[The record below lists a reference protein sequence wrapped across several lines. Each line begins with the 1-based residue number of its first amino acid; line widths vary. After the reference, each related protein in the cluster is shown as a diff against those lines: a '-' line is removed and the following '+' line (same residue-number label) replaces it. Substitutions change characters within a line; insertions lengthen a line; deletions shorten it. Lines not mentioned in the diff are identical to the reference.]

1 MPQHDFFVDLHCHP
15 TYKPFGRSFR
25 MGTPGQASNRPGD
38 LNSVWNYDPPGAGD
52 KLLNFVKGLTRFSQA
67 NLTAAAYGR
76 TGVMTVSLGSIEKGF
91 FRTKLGTG
99 ALADLVSEFTAGL
112 SVPRIN
118 HIQNMTDYFADLL
131 LEWDFLLA
139 NNEKFTRIDGMNYAY
154 SIVSSF
160 QELEAVMDFNDSE
173 LEAKMRNPRHAV
185 QTKIALVLSIE
196 GLHVLNTG
204 LDQPVSDADVLD
216 KVRQIKTFD
225 KAPFFVT
232 FSHHF
237 NNDLCGHARS
247 LPPPLNRLCDQEKN
261 IGTGFSAL
269 GEQVLRLLL
278 DRTVGRRVLI
288 DIKHMSALARREFFA
303 IRDAD
308 FPKLPIIVSHGAAN
322 GRRSMDQPTIIDSPE
337 TGEKLCPDDI
347 NFYDDEI
354 VRVVQSNG
362 IFGLQLDE
370 RRLADDETIRRV
382 KHSIF
387 RHKILHYRT
396 EVIWRQ
402 FRHIAELLDRN
413 GLPSWDNLAIGSD
426 YDGIVNPVNG
436 IWTVEDYDDMVG
448 YLERH
453 IYHYMVEEKA
463 PGLTHDFNK
472 ISPDEIIKRIS
483 WQNAWS
489 FFKRNF

>member
-38 LNSVWNYDPPGAGD
+38 PNSVWNYDPPGAGD

-173 LEAKMRNPRHAV
+173 LEEKMRNPRHSV

-216 KVRQIKTFD
+216 KVKQIKTFD

-261 IGTGFSAL
+261 IGPRSSPRKRHGSTTLPSYAATADTINAHAAPSA
-269 GEQVLRLLL
+269 
-278 DRTVGRRVLI
+278 T
-288 DIKHMSALARREFFA
+288 ARR
-303 IRDAD
+303 
-308 FPKLPIIVSHGAAN
+308 SH
-322 GRRSMDQPTIIDSPE
+322 RRSFIAPRSSPI
-337 TGEKLCPDDI
+337 TP
-347 NFYDDEI
+347 YPR
-354 VRVVQSNG
+354 VRVQ
-362 IFGLQLDE
+362 
-370 RRLADDETIRRV
+370 RRRAAAGCA
-382 KHSIF
+382 
-387 RHKILHYRT
+387 RT
-396 EVIWRQ
+396 
-402 FRHIAELLDRN
+402 
-413 GLPSWDNLAIGSD
+413 
-426 YDGIVNPVNG
+426 
-436 IWTVEDYDDMVG
+436 
-448 YLERH
+448 
-453 IYHYMVEEKA
+453 
-463 PGLTHDFNK
+463 
-472 ISPDEIIKRIS
+472 
-483 WQNAWS
+483 
-489 FFKRNF
+489 